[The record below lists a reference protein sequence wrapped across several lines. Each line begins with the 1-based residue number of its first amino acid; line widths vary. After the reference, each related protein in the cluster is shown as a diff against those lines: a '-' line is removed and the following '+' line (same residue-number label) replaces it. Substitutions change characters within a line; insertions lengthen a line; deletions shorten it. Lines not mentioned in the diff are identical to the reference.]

1 MRDFKNEQEV
11 KEYFLETGQK
21 ILIFEGTVYDVDIYI
36 AQHPGGQDYL
46 LQYLG
51 KCIDEVF
58 EEHGHTKSARLIF
71 RDLDKIGFIAGD
83 NKSTHGTDKLTNIK
97 GLDGL

>member
-1 MRDFKNEQEV
+1 M
-11 KEYFLETGQK
+11 
-21 ILIFEGTVYDVDIYI
+21 
-36 AQHPGGQDYL
+36 
-46 LQYLG
+46 
-51 KCIDEVF
+51 F